1 MTAYDSFIG
10 QTFEGRYTIVNVIG
24 TGGMA
29 TVYGA
34 YDQVTGRSVAIKMMQ
49 KKLEHNARQI
59 SLFVNE
65 STALSLLSHPNI
77 VQVYNTV
84 ITSSAKYIIMEYV
97 EGITLKKHIDHRG
110 ALPEREVLY
119 YATQILSA
127 LDYIHS
133 KGIVHCDIK
142 PQNIILLQNGS
153 IKVADFGIARRDAM
167 LDRSKERSDVALGT
181 VYYVSPEQAQ
191 GKAPKPESDL
201 YSLGVML
208 YEAMTNRLPFYHEN
222 SIEVAKMQISKEP
235 TPPNVFRHD
244 ISVGLEQII
253 LRAMEKN
260 PKKRYA
266 NATEML
272 TDIRALRQNSK
283 TVFGNEN
290 HFSRYKII
298 ERKPH
303 SNASNVSNRNI
314 YPMSPRGASFAD
326 NQTYFKRN
334 TSHSGPFTSGS
345 EQLSHTGRT
354 PSSTGRTPAQTGGA
368 PSQSDRTSVINPTA
382 SAQNGRTIAIS
393 AGALSKTG
401 RTRTLPTSVLPQ
413 ARAKKPPKA
422 TNTVAIDD
430 ENIVKELRDSRW
442 LSIMLGVI
450 SALIVVILISFAIWF
465 AIAPDSRIKNTSHYS
480 QYSAETEIEW
490 NTEHTEKL

>member
-1 MTAYDSFIG
+1 MSTYDSFIG
-10 QTFEGRYTIVNVIG
+10 QTFENRYTIVNVIG

-34 YDQVTGRSVAIKMMQ
+34 YDQMTGRSVAIKMMQ

-59 SLFVNE
+59 KLFVNE

-84 ITSSAKYIIMEYV
+84 ITNSTKYIIMEYV

-119 YATQILSA
+119 YASQILSA

-153 IKVADFGIARRDAM
+153 IKVADFGIARLDAM
-167 LDRSKERSDVALGT
+167 LDRSKERSDTALGT

-222 SIEVAKMQISKEP
+222 PNEVAKMQINKEA
-235 TPPNVFRHD
+235 TPPSVYRHD
-244 ISVGLEQII
+244 ISIGLEQII

-266 NATEML
+266 NAMEML

-283 TVFGNEN
+283 TVFGNEKN
-290 HFSRYKII
+290 FSRYRVI

-303 SNASNVSNRNI
+303 SNASNVSNRSI
-314 YPMSPRGASFAD
+314 YPMSERGANFVD

-334 TSHSGPFTSGS
+334 TSHSGTFKPSSQQFPS
-345 EQLSHTGRT
+345 QTGRAT
-354 PSSTGRTPAQTGGA
+354 
-368 PSQSDRTSVINPTA
+368 
-382 SAQNGRTIAIS
+382 AQNSKTIAITS
-393 AGALSKTG
+393 SNPAAA
-401 RTRTLPTSVLPQ
+401 RTQRLPSGTIPPMHSQKLPP
-413 ARAKKPPKA
+413 AS
-422 TNTVAIDD
+422 NTVAIEDKQINKD
-430 ENIVKELRDSRW
+430 LKENKWIKILF
-442 LSIMLGVI
+442 GVI
-450 SALIVVILISFAIWF
+450 CALMIIIVISCIIWF
-465 AIAPDSRIKNTSHYS
+465 YLNKNDNTSPLTNQSYNT
-480 QYSAETEIEW
+480 ETEIEW
-490 NTEHTEKL
+490 NTEHTEKF

>member
-24 TGGMA
+24 IGGMA

-34 YDQVTGRSVAIKMMQ
+34 YDQVTGRSVAIKMMN
-49 KKLEHNARQI
+49 KRLEHNARQVR
-59 SLFVNE
+59 LFVNE

-84 ITSSAKYIIMEYV
+84 FTNSTKYIIMEYV

-119 YATQILSA
+119 YANQILSA

-153 IKVADFGIARRDAM
+153 IKVADFGIARLDAM
-167 LDRSKERSDVALGT
+167 LDRSGERSDVALGT

-191 GKAPKPESDL
+191 GKAPRAESDL

-222 SIEVAKMQISKEP
+222 ATEVAKMQISKDP
-235 TPPNVFRHD
+235 IPPSAYRHD

-266 NATEML
+266 NAMEML

-283 TVFGNEN
+283 TIFGSDKNS
-290 HFSRYKII
+290 SRYKII
-298 ERKPH
+298 DRKPYI
-303 SNASNVSNRNI
+303 NASNVSNRNI
-314 YPMSPRGASFAD
+314 YPMSERGASFVD
-326 NQTYFKRN
+326 NQAYFKKN
-334 TSHSGPFTSGS
+334 TSHSGAFVPRS
-345 EQLSHTGRT
+345 EQRYPTGRTASQTGRTASQTGRT
-354 PSSTGRTPAQTGGA
+354 PSQTGRTPYQA
-368 PSQSDRTSVINPTA
+368 DK
-382 SAQNGRTIAIS
+382 TIAITS
-393 AGALSKTG
+393 YPAHTGKNPRIHSGAIP
-401 RTRTLPTSVLPQ
+401 PTHSQKL
-413 ARAKKPPKA
+413 PKA

-430 ENIVKELRDSRW
+430 EKIVNDLKESKW
-442 LSIMLGVI
+442 MSIIMGIICTLLVI
-450 SALIVVILISFAIWF
+450 IAVSLIIWF
-465 AIAPDSRIKNTSHYS
+465 SISPDDRVEYNSNNS
-480 QYSAETEIEW
+480 QHFTETEIEW
-490 NTEHTEKL
+490 NTEHTEKF

>member
-1 MTAYDSFIG
+1 MSAYDPFIG
-10 QTFEGRYTIVNVIG
+10 QTFEGRYTIINVIG
-24 TGGMA
+24 IGGMA

-34 YDQVTGRSVAIKMMQ
+34 YDLVTGRSVAIKMMS
-49 KKLEHNARQI
+49 KKLEHNAKQI

-77 VQVYNTV
+77 VQVYNTA
-84 ITSSAKYIIMEYV
+84 ITNSTKYIIMEYV
-97 EGITLKKHIDHRG
+97 DGITLKKHIDHRG

-153 IKVADFGIARRDAM
+153 IKVADFGIARLDAM
-167 LDRSKERSDVALGT
+167 LDHSGEKSDVALGT

-191 GKAPKPESDL
+191 GKAPRAESDL

-208 YEAMTNRLPFYHEN
+208 YEAMTNRLPFYHE
-222 SIEVAKMQISKEP
+222 SATEVAKMQISREP
-235 TPPNVFRHD
+235 TPPSVYRPD

-266 NATEML
+266 TATEML

-283 TVFGNEN
+283 TVFGNEKN
-290 HFSRYKII
+290 SSRYRII

-303 SNASNVSNRNI
+303 QNASNVSNRSI
-314 YPMSPRGASFAD
+314 YPLNERGANFAE
-326 NQTYFKRN
+326 NQAYFKRM
-334 TSHSGPFTSGS
+334 TSHSGIVPKQDSGAIGAIS
-345 EQLSHTGRT
+345 GTGKTQALTGRT
-354 PSSTGRTPAQTGGA
+354 QVA
-368 PSQSDRTSVINPTA
+368 
-382 SAQNGRTIAIS
+382 
-393 AGALSKTG
+393 TG
-401 RTRTLPTSVLPQ
+401 RTRAQGTAGT
-413 ARAKKPPKA
+413 RAITGSTQIPRSPSGAIPRSASRELPKA
-422 TNTVAIDD
+422 SNTIMLSGDD
-430 ENIVKELRDSRW
+430 IKSIKRDRW
-442 LSIMLGVI
+442 LSITLGVI
-450 SALIVVILISFAIWF
+450 AALLLTLLLTLAVWYLILPVGAEGGTRESYSTLKVV
-465 AIAPDSRIKNTSHYS
+465 T
-480 QYSAETEIEW
+480 EW
-490 NTEHTEKL
+490 NTKYTERY

>member
-10 QTFEGRYTIVNVIG
+10 QTFENRYTIVNVIG
-24 TGGMA
+24 IGGMA

-34 YDQVTGRSVAIKMMQ
+34 YDQVTGRSVAIKMMN
-49 KKLEHNARQI
+49 KKLEHSPRQI
-59 SLFVNE
+59 RLFVNE

-84 ITSSAKYIIMEYV
+84 FTNSTKYIIMEYV

-153 IKVADFGIARRDAM
+153 IKVADFGIARLDAM
-167 LDRSKERSDVALGT
+167 LDTSKERSDVALGT

-191 GKAPKPESDL
+191 GKAPKAESDI

-222 SIEVAKMQISKEP
+222 STEVAKMQINKEP
-235 TPPNVFRHD
+235 TPPSVYRSD

-283 TVFGNEN
+283 TVFGNEKN
-290 HFSRYKII
+290 FSRYKII

-303 SNASNVSNRNI
+303 TNASNVSNRNI
-314 YPMSPRGASFAD
+314 YPMSERGANFAD
-326 NQTYFKRN
+326 NQAYFKRN
-334 TSHSGPFTSGS
+334 TSHSGTFAPRS
-345 EQLSHTGRT
+345 EQISYTGRT
-354 PSSTGRTPAQTGGA
+354 PSQTGRTPSQTGRNPAQT
-368 PSQSDRTSVINPTA
+368 
-382 SAQNGRTIAIS
+382 GRTIAITS
-393 AGALSKTG
+393 NPAQTG
-401 RTRTLPTSVLPQ
+401 RTQRIPSGEFNAMRSQKL
-413 ARAKKPPKA
+413 PKA

-430 ENIVKELRDSRW
+430 EKIAIDLKQSKW
-442 LSIMLGVI
+442 LSILLWTIG
-450 SALIVVILISFAIWF
+450 ALLIIIAVSFIIWLS
-465 AIAPDSRIKNTSHYS
+465 IEPSNMELPTHTQQVKV
-480 QYSAETEIEW
+480 ETQW
-490 NTEHTEKL
+490 NTNHTAKF

>member
-1 MTAYDSFIG
+1 MSAYDPFIG
-10 QTFEGRYTIVNVIG
+10 QTFEGRYTIINVIG
-24 TGGMA
+24 IGGMA

-34 YDQVTGRSVAIKMMQ
+34 YDQVTGRSVAIKMMS
-49 KKLEHNARQI
+49 KRLEHNAKQI

-77 VQVYNTV
+77 VQVYNTA
-84 ITSSAKYIIMEYV
+84 ITNSTKYIIMEYV
-97 EGITLKKHIDHRG
+97 DGITLKKHIDHRG

-153 IKVADFGIARRDAM
+153 IKVADFGIARLDAM
-167 LDRSKERSDVALGT
+167 LDHSGEKSDVALGT

-191 GKAPKPESDL
+191 GKAPRAESDL

-208 YEAMTNRLPFYHEN
+208 YEAMTNRLPFYHE
-222 SIEVAKMQISKEP
+222 SATEVAKMQISREP
-235 TPPNVFRHD
+235 TPPSVYRPD

-266 NATEML
+266 SATEML

-283 TVFGNEN
+283 TVFGNEKN
-290 HFSRYKII
+290 SSRYRII

-303 SNASNVSNRNI
+303 QNASNVSNRSI
-314 YPMSPRGASFAD
+314 YPLNERGANFAE
-326 NQTYFKRN
+326 NQAYFKRM
-334 TSHSGPFTSGS
+334 TSHSGIVPKQDSSVIRATSA
-345 EQLSHTGRT
+345 TGRT
-354 PSSTGRTPAQTGGA
+354 QAA
-368 PSQSDRTSVINPTA
+368 
-382 SAQNGRTIAIS
+382 
-393 AGALSKTG
+393 TG
-401 RTRTLPTSVLPQ
+401 RTRVQGTAGTRPITGSTPIPRSPSGAIPRTASCEL
-413 ARAKKPPKA
+413 PKA
-422 TNTVAIDD
+422 SNTIMLSGDD
-430 ENIVKELRDSRW
+430 IKSIKRDRW
-442 LSIMLGVI
+442 LSITLGVI
-450 SALIVVILISFAIWF
+450 AALLLTLLLAFAVWHLILPVGARDGAHESNSTLKAV
-465 AIAPDSRIKNTSHYS
+465 T
-480 QYSAETEIEW
+480 EW
-490 NTEHTEKL
+490 NTKYAERY

>member
-1 MTAYDSFIG
+1 MSAYDSFIG
-10 QTFEGRYTIVNVIG
+10 QTFEGRYTIINVTGI
-24 TGGMA
+24 GGMA

-34 YDQVTGRSVAIKMMQ
+34 YDQLTGKSVAIKMMN

-59 SLFVNE
+59 KLFVNE

-77 VQVYNTV
+77 LQVYNTV
-84 ITSSAKYIIMEYV
+84 ITNSTKYIIMEYV

-110 ALPEREVLY
+110 ALAEREVLY

-133 KGIVHCDIK
+133 KDIVHCDIK

-153 IKVADFGIARRDAM
+153 IKVADFGIARLDAM
-167 LDRSKERSDVALGT
+167 LDRSKERSETALGT

-222 SIEVAKMQISKEP
+222 PNEVAKMQISKEP
-235 TPPNVFRHD
+235 TPPSVYRHD

-266 NATEML
+266 NAMEML

-283 TVFGNEN
+283 TVFGNEKN
-290 HFSRYKII
+290 FSRYRII

-303 SNASNVSNRNI
+303 SNASNVSNRSI
-314 YPMSPRGASFAD
+314 YPVSERGANFAD
-326 NQTYFKRN
+326 NQAYFKRN
-334 TSHSGPFTSGS
+334 TSHSGTFRPSSQQFPS
-345 EQLSHTGRT
+345 QTGRT
-354 PSSTGRTPAQTGGA
+354 A
-368 PSQSDRTSVINPTA
+368 
-382 SAQNGRTIAIS
+382 AQNSKTIAITS
-393 AGALSKTG
+393 SNPAAAKTQRLPSGAIPPMHSQK
-401 RTRTLPTSVLPQ
+401 LPPAS
-413 ARAKKPPKA
+413 
-422 TNTVAIDD
+422 NTVAIEDKQINKD
-430 ENIVKELRDSRW
+430 IKETKWIKL
-442 LSIMLGVI
+442 LLGVI
-450 SALIVVILISFAIWF
+450 CALIIIIVISCIIWF
-465 AIAPDSRIKNTSHYS
+465 HLNKSENDKRPLSNQAYNT
-480 QYSAETEIEW
+480 ETETEW
-490 NTEHTEKL
+490 NTEHTEKF

>member
-24 TGGMA
+24 IGGMA

-34 YDQVTGRSVAIKMMQ
+34 YDQVTGRSVAIKMMS
-49 KKLEHNARQI
+49 KKLEHNARQVR
-59 SLFVNE
+59 LFVNE

-84 ITSSAKYIIMEYV
+84 FTNSTKYIIMEYV

-133 KGIVHCDIK
+133 KDIVHCDIK

-153 IKVADFGIARRDAM
+153 IKVADFGIARLDAM
-167 LDRSKERSDVALGT
+167 LDNSKERSDVALGT

-191 GKAPKPESDL
+191 GKSPKAESDL

-222 SIEVAKMQISKEP
+222 ATEVAKMQINKEP
-235 TPPNVFRHD
+235 VPPSAYRHD

-266 NATEML
+266 TAQEML

-283 TVFGNEN
+283 TVFGNEKN
-290 HFSRYKII
+290 SSRYRII
-298 ERKPH
+298 DRKAFP
-303 SNASNVSNRNI
+303 NASNVSNRGI
-314 YPMSPRGASFAD
+314 MPISDRGVDFAD
-326 NQTYFKRN
+326 NQGYFKRN
-334 TSHSGPFTSGS
+334 TSHSGTFNPRSD
-345 EQLSHTGRT
+345 QIHYTGKT
-354 PSSTGRTPAQTGGA
+354 TAQT
-368 PSQSDRTSVINPTA
+368 
-382 SAQNGRTIAIS
+382 GRTIAIGS
-393 AGALSKTG
+393 PAYQTGRTVAINSTNSQTG
-401 RTRTLPTSVLPQ
+401 RTRVPSGTIPPMYSQKL
-413 ARAKKPPKA
+413 PKA

-430 ENIVKELRDSRW
+430 EKIVNELNNSKW
-442 LSIMLGVI
+442 ISILLGVI
-450 SALIVVILISFAIWF
+450 GALLIIIAISLIIWF
-465 AIAPDSRIKNTSHYS
+465 NIAPNNRTIPNQT
-480 QYSAETEIEW
+480 QQIQTETETEW
-490 NTEHTEKL
+490 NIEHTEKF

>member
-10 QTFEGRYTIVNVIG
+10 QTFENRYTIVNVIG
-24 TGGMA
+24 IGGMA

-34 YDQVTGRSVAIKMMQ
+34 YDQVTGRSVAIKMMN
-49 KKLEHNARQI
+49 KKLEHNARQLR
-59 SLFVNE
+59 LFVNE

-77 VQVYNTV
+77 VQVYTTAFTNST
-84 ITSSAKYIIMEYV
+84 KYIIMEYV

-119 YATQILSA
+119 YASQILSA

-153 IKVADFGIARRDAM
+153 IKVADFGIARLDAM
-167 LDRSKERSDVALGT
+167 LDNSKERSEVALGT

-191 GKAPKPESDL
+191 GKAPKAESDL

-222 SIEVAKMQISKEP
+222 STEVAKMQISKEP
-235 TPPNVFRHD
+235 TPPSVYRSD

-266 NATEML
+266 NAMEML

-283 TVFGNEN
+283 TVFGNDKN
-290 HFSRYKII
+290 SSRYRVI
-298 ERKPH
+298 ERKPI
-303 SNASNVSNRNI
+303 SNASNVSNRSI
-314 YPMSPRGASFAD
+314 YPMSERGANFVD
-326 NQTYFKRN
+326 NQAYFKKN
-334 TSHSGPFTSGS
+334 TSHSCTFAPRS
-345 EQLSHTGRT
+345 EQIRHTDRT
-354 PSSTGRTPAQTGGA
+354 AAQT
-368 PSQSDRTSVINPTA
+368 
-382 SAQNGRTIAIS
+382 GRTIAITS
-393 AGALSKTG
+393 APAQTG
-401 RTRTLPTSVLPQ
+401 RTQRIPSGKLPAVHSQKLP
-413 ARAKKPPKA
+413 PA

-430 ENIVKELRDSRW
+430 EKIATELKESKWLTILLGIISALLIVIAVSLIIW
-442 LSIMLGVI
+442 LSIA
-450 SALIVVILISFAIWF
+450 SNQRALPTHTQQTNS
-465 AIAPDSRIKNTSHYS
+465 
-480 QYSAETEIEW
+480 ETETEW
-490 NTEHTEKL
+490 IIEHTEKF

>member
-1 MTAYDSFIG
+1 MNTYDSFIG

-59 SLFVNE
+59 KLFVNE

-84 ITSSAKYIIMEYV
+84 ITNSTKYIIMEYV

-133 KGIVHCDIK
+133 KDIVHCDIK

-153 IKVADFGIARRDAM
+153 IKVADFGIARLDAM
-167 LDRSKERSDVALGT
+167 LDRSKERSETALGT

-191 GKAPKPESDL
+191 GKAPRPESDL

-208 YEAMTNRLPFYHEN
+208 YEAMTNRLPFYHDSPN
-222 SIEVAKMQISKEP
+222 EVAKMQISKEA
-235 TPPNVFRHD
+235 TPPSVYRHD

-253 LRAMEKN
+253 MRAMEKN

-266 NATEML
+266 TATEML

-283 TVFGNEN
+283 TVFGNEKN
-290 HFSRYKII
+290 FSRYRII

-303 SNASNVSNRNI
+303 PNVSNVSNRSI
-314 YPMSPRGASFAD
+314 YPMSERGANFAD

-334 TSHSGPFTSGS
+334 TSHSGTFKPRSEQFTS
-345 EQLSHTGRT
+345 
-354 PSSTGRTPAQTGGA
+354 QT
-368 PSQSDRTSVINPTA
+368 
-382 SAQNGRTIAIS
+382 GRTIAI
-393 AGALSKTG
+393 TG
-401 RTRTLPTSVLPQ
+401 RTAAQNSKTIAITSSTPSQAGRTQRLPSGTIPPMHSQKLPP
-413 ARAKKPPKA
+413 AS
-422 TNTVAIDD
+422 NTVAIEDKQINREMK
-430 ENIVKELRDSRW
+430 ENKWIKILFA
-442 LSIMLGVI
+442 VI
-450 SALIVVILISFAIWF
+450 CALLVVIAIASIIWF
-465 AIAPDSRIKNTSHYS
+465 HLNQTANSSSKQTYNT
-480 QYSAETEIEW
+480 ETEIEW
-490 NTEHTEKL
+490 NTEHTEKF

>member
-10 QTFEGRYTIVNVIG
+10 QTFENRYTIVNVIG

-49 KKLEHNARQI
+49 KKLEHNARQV

-84 ITSSAKYIIMEYV
+84 FTNSTKYIIMEYV

-119 YATQILSA
+119 YASQILSA

-142 PQNIILLQNGS
+142 PQNIILLQNGN
-153 IKVADFGIARRDAM
+153 IKVADFGIARLDAM
-167 LDRSKERSDVALGT
+167 LNNSKERSEVALGT

-191 GKAPKPESDL
+191 GKAPKAESDL

-208 YEAMTNRLPFYHEN
+208 YEAMTNRLPFYHE
-222 SIEVAKMQISKEP
+222 SSTEVAKMQIHKEP
-235 TPPNVFRHD
+235 VPPSVYRHD

-260 PKKRYA
+260 PRKRYA
-266 NATEML
+266 NAMEML
-272 TDIRALRQNSK
+272 VDIRALRQNSK
-283 TVFGNEN
+283 TVFGNDKN
-290 HFSRYKII
+290 SSRYKII
-298 ERKPH
+298 ERKPNA
-303 SNASNVSNRNI
+303 NASNVSNRSI
-314 YPMSPRGASFAD
+314 YPMSERGANFAEH
-326 NQTYFKRN
+326 QAYFKKN
-334 TSHSGPFTSGS
+334 TSHSGAFVPRS
-345 EQLSHTGRT
+345 EQIHHTGRTASQTGRT
-354 PSSTGRTPAQTGGA
+354 PSQTDKTTVIST
-368 PSQSDRTSVINPTA
+368 
-382 SAQNGRTIAIS
+382 
-393 AGALSKTG
+393 
-401 RTRTLPTSVLPQ
+401 TLPQVKANGHSPSGQIPKMHSQKL
-413 ARAKKPPKA
+413 PKA
-422 TNTVAIDD
+422 TNTVVIED
-430 ENIVKELRDSRW
+430 EKIVKELKESKW
-442 LSIMLGVI
+442 LSIILGVI
-450 SALIVVILISFAIWF
+450 GALLIVIAISFIILLSIEPGNREIPSATKQI
-465 AIAPDSRIKNTSHYS
+465 N
-480 QYSAETEIEW
+480 AETEIEW
-490 NTEHTEKL
+490 NTEHTEKF

>member
-1 MTAYDSFIG
+1 MSAYDPFIG
-10 QTFEGRYTIVNVIG
+10 QTFEGRYTIINVIG
-24 TGGMA
+24 IGGMA

-34 YDQVTGRSVAIKMMQ
+34 YDTVTGRSVAIKMMS
-49 KKLEHNARQI
+49 KKLEHNAKQI

-77 VQVYNTV
+77 VQVYNTA
-84 ITSSAKYIIMEYV
+84 ITNSTKYIIMEYV
-97 EGITLKKHIDHRG
+97 DGITLKKHIDHRG

-153 IKVADFGIARRDAM
+153 IKVADFGIARLDAM
-167 LDRSKERSDVALGT
+167 LDHSGEKSDVALGT

-191 GKAPKPESDL
+191 GKAPRAESDL

-208 YEAMTNRLPFYHEN
+208 YEAMTNRLPFYHE
-222 SIEVAKMQISKEP
+222 SATEVAKMQISREP
-235 TPPNVFRHD
+235 TPPSVYRPD

-266 NATEML
+266 SATEML

-283 TVFGNEN
+283 TVFGNEKN
-290 HFSRYKII
+290 SSRYRII

-303 SNASNVSNRNI
+303 QNASNVSNRSI
-314 YPMSPRGASFAD
+314 YPLNERGANFAE
-326 NQTYFKRN
+326 NQAYFKRM
-334 TSHSGPFTSGS
+334 TSHSGIVPKQDSDAIGAV
-345 EQLSHTGRT
+345 
-354 PSSTGRTPAQTGGA
+354 SSTGRTQVA
-368 PSQSDRTSVINPTA
+368 
-382 SAQNGRTIAIS
+382 
-393 AGALSKTG
+393 TG
-401 RTRTLPTSVLPQ
+401 RTRVQGTAGTRPITGSTQIPRSPSGAIPRSASREL
-413 ARAKKPPKA
+413 PKA
-422 TNTVAIDD
+422 SNTIMLSGDD
-430 ENIVKELRDSRW
+430 IKSIKRDRW
-442 LSIMLGVI
+442 LSITLGVI
-450 SALIVVILISFAIWF
+450 AALLLTLLLAFAVWHLILPVGATDGAHEGYSTLKVV
-465 AIAPDSRIKNTSHYS
+465 T
-480 QYSAETEIEW
+480 EW
-490 NTEHTEKL
+490 NTKYTERY

>member
-1 MTAYDSFIG
+1 MSTYDSFIG
-10 QTFEGRYTIVNVIG
+10 QTFENRYTIVNVIG

-34 YDQVTGRSVAIKMMQ
+34 YDQMTGRSVAIKMMQ

-59 SLFVNE
+59 KLFVNE

-84 ITSSAKYIIMEYV
+84 ITNSTKYIIMEYV

-119 YATQILSA
+119 YASQILSA

-153 IKVADFGIARRDAM
+153 IKVADFGIARLDAM
-167 LDRSKERSDVALGT
+167 LDRSKERSDTALGT

-222 SIEVAKMQISKEP
+222 PNEVAKMQINKEA
-235 TPPNVFRHD
+235 TPPSVYRHD
-244 ISVGLEQII
+244 ISIGLEQII

-260 PKKRYA
+260 PKKRYT
-266 NATEML
+266 NAMEML

-283 TVFGNEN
+283 TVFGNEKN
-290 HFSRYKII
+290 FSRYRVI

-303 SNASNVSNRNI
+303 SNASNVSNRSI
-314 YPMSPRGASFAD
+314 YPMSERGANFVD

-334 TSHSGPFTSGS
+334 TSHSGTFKPSSQQFSS
-345 EQLSHTGRT
+345 QTGRAT
-354 PSSTGRTPAQTGGA
+354 
-368 PSQSDRTSVINPTA
+368 
-382 SAQNGRTIAIS
+382 AQNSKTIAITS
-393 AGALSKTG
+393 SNPAAA
-401 RTRTLPTSVLPQ
+401 RTQRLPSGTIPPMHSQKLPP
-413 ARAKKPPKA
+413 AS
-422 TNTVAIDD
+422 NTVAIEDKQINKD
-430 ENIVKELRDSRW
+430 LKENKWIKILF
-442 LSIMLGVI
+442 GVI
-450 SALIVVILISFAIWF
+450 CALMIIIVISCIIWF
-465 AIAPDSRIKNTSHYS
+465 YLNKNDNTSPLTNQSYNT
-480 QYSAETEIEW
+480 ETEIEW
-490 NTEHTEKL
+490 NTEHTEKF

>member
-10 QTFEGRYTIVNVIG
+10 QTFENRYTIVNVIG
-24 TGGMA
+24 IGGMA

-34 YDQVTGRSVAIKMMQ
+34 YDQVTGRSVAIKMMN

-59 SLFVNE
+59 KLFVNE
-65 STALSLLSHPNI
+65 ASALSLLSHPNI
-77 VQVYNTV
+77 VQVYNTAF
-84 ITSSAKYIIMEYV
+84 TNSTKYIIMEYV

-153 IKVADFGIARRDAM
+153 IKVADFGIARLDAM
-167 LDRSKERSDVALGT
+167 LDTSKERSEVALGT

-191 GKAPKPESDL
+191 GKAPKAESDI

-222 SIEVAKMQISKEP
+222 ATEVAKMQINKEP
-235 TPPNVFRHD
+235 IPPSAFRHD
-244 ISVGLEQII
+244 ISIGLEQII

-266 NATEML
+266 SATEML
-272 TDIRALRQNSK
+272 NDIRALRQNSK
-283 TVFGNEN
+283 TVFGNDKN
-290 HFSRYKII
+290 YSRYKII
-298 ERKPH
+298 DRKPY
-303 SNASNVSNRNI
+303 SNVSNVSNRNI
-314 YPMSPRGASFAD
+314 YPMSDRGASFAD
-326 NQTYFKRN
+326 NQGYFKKN
-334 TSHSGPFTSGS
+334 TSHSGAFVPRN
-345 EQLSHTGRT
+345 EQIGHTGRTAVGTGRT
-354 PSSTGRTPAQTGGA
+354 PSQTGRTNAQT
-368 PSQSDRTSVINPTA
+368 
-382 SAQNGRTIAIS
+382 GRTIAIGTP
-393 AGALSKTG
+393 AMTG
-401 RTRTLPTSVLPQ
+401 RTRVPSGAIPPMYSQKL
-413 ARAKKPPKA
+413 PKA

-430 ENIVKELRDSRW
+430 EKIIADLKQSKW
-442 LSIMLGVI
+442 LSIILGTI
-450 SALIVVILISFAIWF
+450 AALLVVIAVSFIVWF
-465 AIAPDSRIKNTSHYS
+465 SIAPSNIEEPKQIQQINS
-480 QYSAETEIEW
+480 EMEIEW
-490 NTEHTEKL
+490 NTNHTEKF

>member
-10 QTFEGRYTIVNVIG
+10 QTFENRYTIVNVIG

-84 ITSSAKYIIMEYV
+84 ITNSTKYIIMEYV

-153 IKVADFGIARRDAM
+153 IKVADFGIARLDAM
-167 LDRSKERSDVALGT
+167 LDNSKERSDVALGT

-191 GKAPKPESDL
+191 GKAPKAESDL

-222 SIEVAKMQISKEP
+222 STEVAKMQISKEP
-235 TPPNVFRHD
+235 VPPSVYRHD
-244 ISVGLEQII
+244 ISIGLEQII

-260 PKKRYA
+260 PRKRYA

-283 TVFGNEN
+283 TVFGNEKN
-290 HFSRYKII
+290 SSRYKLI
-298 ERKPH
+298 ERRAF
-303 SNASNVSNRNI
+303 SNASNVSNRSI
-314 YPMSPRGASFAD
+314 YPMSERGASFVD
-326 NQTYFKRN
+326 NQVYFKKN
-334 TSHSGPFTSGS
+334 TSHSGTFAPRS
-345 EQLSHTGRT
+345 EQIHHTGRTTSQTGRT
-354 PSSTGRTPAQTGGA
+354 PSQT
-368 PSQSDRTSVINPTA
+368 DRTIVIA
-382 SAQNGRTIAIS
+382 SGAIS
-393 AGALSKTG
+393 QTG
-401 RTRTLPTSVLPQ
+401 RTRPLPSGSIPTMHSQKL
-413 ARAKKPPKA
+413 PKA

-430 ENIVKELRDSRW
+430 AKIAKELKASKW
-442 LSIMLGVI
+442 LSIILGVI
-450 SALIVVILISFAIWF
+450 SALLVVIAISFIIWF
-465 AIAPDSRIKNTSHYS
+465 SILPSNRKNQTYTP
-480 QYSAETEIEW
+480 QYISETETKW
-490 NTEHTEKL
+490 NIEHTEKF

>member
-24 TGGMA
+24 IGGMA

-34 YDQVTGRSVAIKMMQ
+34 YDQVSGRSVAIKMMN

-77 VQVYNTV
+77 VQVYTTAFTNST
-84 ITSSAKYIIMEYV
+84 KYIIMEYV

-133 KGIVHCDIK
+133 KDIVHCDIK

-153 IKVADFGIARRDAM
+153 IKVADFGIARLDAM

-191 GKAPKPESDL
+191 GKAPRPESDL

-208 YEAMTNRLPFYHEN
+208 YEAMTNRLPFYHDN
-222 SIEVAKMQISKEP
+222 STEVAKMQISKEP
-235 TPPNVFRHD
+235 TPPSVYRPD

-266 NATEML
+266 NAMEML

-283 TVFGNEN
+283 TVFGNDKN
-290 HFSRYKII
+290 YSRYRIV

-303 SNASNVSNRNI
+303 TNASNVSNRSI
-314 YPMSPRGASFAD
+314 YPMSEKGASFVD
-326 NQTYFKRN
+326 NQAYFKRN
-334 TSHSGPFTSGS
+334 TSHSGAFVPRS
-345 EQLSHTGRT
+345 EQINHTGRT
-354 PSSTGRTPAQTGGA
+354 PSQTGRTAAQAGK
-368 PSQSDRTSVINPTA
+368 
-382 SAQNGRTIAIS
+382 TIAIS
-393 AGALSKTG
+393 TEIPQSMGRTQRIPSGALPPMYSQK
-401 RTRTLPTSVLPQ
+401 L
-413 ARAKKPPKA
+413 PKA

-430 ENIVKELRDSRW
+430 EKIVKELKESKW
-442 LSIMLGVI
+442 LSIILGVI
-450 SALIVVILISFAIWF
+450 SALLVVIAISFIIWF
-465 AIAPDSRIKNTSHYS
+465 SIAPSEREMHTPTQQINS
-480 QYSAETEIEW
+480 ETEIKW
-490 NTEHTEKL
+490 NTNLTAKF

>member
-10 QTFEGRYTIVNVIG
+10 QTFENRYTIVNVIG

-34 YDQVTGRSVAIKMMQ
+34 YDQVAGRSVAIKMMN
-49 KKLEHNARQI
+49 KKLEHSPRQI
-59 SLFVNE
+59 RLFVNE

-77 VQVYNTV
+77 VQVYTTAFTNST
-84 ITSSAKYIIMEYV
+84 KYIIMEYV

-153 IKVADFGIARRDAM
+153 IKVADFGIARLDAM
-167 LDRSKERSDVALGT
+167 LDNSKERSDVALGT

-191 GKAPKPESDL
+191 GKAPKAESDL
-201 YSLGVML
+201 YSLGIML

-222 SIEVAKMQISKEP
+222 STEVAKMQINKEP
-235 TPPNVFRHD
+235 VPPSVYRND

-253 LRAMEKN
+253 LRAIEKN

-266 NATEML
+266 NAMEML

-283 TVFGNEN
+283 TVFGNDKN
-290 HFSRYKII
+290 FSRYKII

-314 YPMSPRGASFAD
+314 YPMSERGANFVD
-326 NQTYFKRN
+326 NQAYFKKN
-334 TSHSGPFTSGS
+334 TSHSGAFAPRS
-345 EQLSHTGRT
+345 EQINHTGKTASQTGRT
-354 PSSTGRTPAQTGGA
+354 ASQT
-368 PSQSDRTSVINPTA
+368 
-382 SAQNGRTIAIS
+382 GRTIAIT
-393 AGALSKTG
+393 SKPATAE
-401 RTRTLPTSVLPQ
+401 RTQRIRVGDFPPM
-413 ARAKKPPKA
+413 RAKKIPPA

-430 ENIVKELRDSRW
+430 EKISVELQQSKW
-442 LSIMLGVI
+442 LSILLWFIG
-450 SALIVVILISFAIWF
+450 SLLIVIAVSLIIWLSMSQ
-465 AIAPDSRIKNTSHYS
+465 SRYETNSYTQHTKV
-480 QYSAETEIEW
+480 ETEW
-490 NTEHTEKL
+490 NIEHTEKF

>member
-153 IKVADFGIARRDAM
+153 IKVADFGIARLDAM
-167 LDRSKERSDVALGT
+167 LDRSNERSDIALGT

-191 GKAPKPESDL
+191 GKAPMPESDI

-222 SIEVAKMQISKEP
+222 STEVAKMQISKDP
-235 TPPNVFRHD
+235 TPPSVYRHD
-244 ISVGLEQII
+244 ISIGLEQII

-290 HFSRYKII
+290 HFSRYKVI
-298 ERKPH
+298 ERKTV
-303 SNASNVSNRNI
+303 SNASNVSNRSI
-314 YPMSPRGASFAD
+314 YPMSERGVNFAE

-334 TSHSGPFTSGS
+334 TSHSGTFTPRS
-345 EQLSHTGRT
+345 EQINHTGRT
-354 PSSTGRTPAQTGGA
+354 PVGTGRTP
-368 PSQSDRTSVINPTA
+368 SQ
-382 SAQNGRTIAIS
+382 
-393 AGALSKTG
+393 TG
-401 RTRTLPTSVLPQ
+401 RTRAITASNLAAQGRTQRIPSGALPPMHSQKLP
-413 ARAKKPPKA
+413 RA

-430 ENIVKELRDSRW
+430 EKIAKELRESKW
-442 LSIMLGVI
+442 ISILLGII
-450 SALIVVILISFAIWF
+450 SALIIVIILSFAVWF
-465 AIAPDSRIKNTSHYS
+465 SIAPNNRLQNTNHYS
-480 QYSAETEIEW
+480 QYATETEIEW
-490 NTEHTEKL
+490 NTEHTEKF

>member
-1 MTAYDSFIG
+1 MAYDSFIG

-34 YDQVTGRSVAIKMMQ
+34 YDQVSGRSVAIKMMS

-59 SLFVNE
+59 KLFTNE
-65 STALSLLSHPNI
+65 ANALSLLSHPNI
-77 VQVYNTV
+77 VQVYNTT
-84 ITSSAKYIIMEYV
+84 ITNSTKYIIMEYV

-153 IKVADFGIARRDAM
+153 IKVADFGIARLDAM
-167 LDRSKERSDVALGT
+167 LDRSKEKSDVALGT

-191 GKAPKPESDL
+191 GKAPKAESDL

-208 YEAMTNRLPFYHEN
+208 YEAMTSHLPFYHEN
-222 SIEVAKMQISKEP
+222 PTEVAKMQINKEP
-235 TPPNVFRHD
+235 TPPSQYRQD
-244 ISVGLEQII
+244 ISIGLEQII

-266 NATEML
+266 TAMEML

-283 TVFGNEN
+283 TVFGNEKN
-290 HFSRYKII
+290 SSRYRVI
-298 ERKPH
+298 ERKINP
-303 SNASNVSNRNI
+303 NASNISNRNI
-314 YPMSPRGASFAD
+314 QALNARGASFVD
-326 NQTYFKRN
+326 NQGYFKRN
-334 TSHSGPFTSGS
+334 TSASGAFVARSG
-345 EQLSHTGRT
+345 QIPAHTGRN
-354 PSSTGRTPAQTGGA
+354 PVGTGRTLAVTGKTLAQTGRTQRI
-368 PSQSDRTSVINPTA
+368 PSGQIPPMHSQKI
-382 SAQNGRTIAIS
+382 
-393 AGALSKTG
+393 
-401 RTRTLPTSVLPQ
+401 
-413 ARAKKPPKA
+413 PKA
-422 TNTVAIDD
+422 SNTLALEDQK
-430 ENIVKELRDSRW
+430 IVKEINDSKW
-442 LSIMLGVI
+442 FSIMLGVI
-450 SALIVVILISFAIWF
+450 CALVLVIALAFGVWLLVSPDKQFEQMPSYSIS
-465 AIAPDSRIKNTSHYS
+465 NT
-480 QYSAETEIEW
+480 ETEIKW
-490 NTEHTEKL
+490 NIEHTEKF

>member
-1 MTAYDSFIG
+1 MTQYDSFIG
-10 QTFEGRYTIVNVIG
+10 QTFEDRYTIVNVIG
-24 TGGMA
+24 IGGMA

-34 YDQVTGRSVAIKMMQ
+34 YDQVTGRSVAIKMMN

-59 SLFVNE
+59 RLFINE

-77 VQVYNTV
+77 VQVYNTA
-84 ITSSAKYIIMEYV
+84 ITNSTKYIIMEYV

-127 LDYIHS
+127 LEYIHS

-153 IKVADFGIARRDAM
+153 IKVADFGIARLDAM
-167 LDRSKERSDVALGT
+167 LDRSKEKSDTALGT

-191 GKAPKPESDL
+191 GKAPRAESDL

-208 YEAMTNRLPFYHEN
+208 YEAMTDRLPFYNE
-222 SIEVAKMQISKEP
+222 SATEVAKMQISKEP
-235 TPPNVFRHD
+235 TPPSVYRQD

-266 NATEML
+266 TAQEML

-283 TVFGNEN
+283 TVFGNEKN
-290 HFSRYKII
+290 SSRYKVI
-298 ERKPH
+298 ERKIIEKTP
-303 SNASNVSNRNI
+303 NISNRAIQALNE
-314 YPMSPRGASFAD
+314 RGASFVD
-326 NQTYFKRN
+326 NQGYFKRA
-334 TSHSGPFTSGS
+334 TSHSGAFIPRN
-345 EQLSHTGRT
+345 EQIAAHTGRT
-354 PSSTGRTPAQTGGA
+354 AAHTGRTAAATGRTVAITGRTPAM
-368 PSQSDRTSVINPTA
+368 
-382 SAQNGRTIAIS
+382 
-393 AGALSKTG
+393 TG
-401 RTRTLPTSVLPQ
+401 RTQRIPSGNLPPIHSQKL
-413 ARAKKPPKA
+413 PKA
-422 TNTVAIDD
+422 SNTIMLNEDD
-430 ENIVKELRDSRW
+430 MKSINESKW

-450 SALIVVILISFAIWF
+450 LALITVLLISFGVWGLLMGAQSRN
-465 AIAPDSRIKNTSHYS
+465 AAPNT
-480 QYSAETEIEW
+480 QYSINTQETEIQW
-490 NTEHTEKL
+490 NTEHTEKF

>member
-1 MTAYDSFIG
+1 MKDYDSFIG

-34 YDQVTGRSVAIKMMQ
+34 YDQVSGRSVAIKMMN
-49 KKLEHNARQI
+49 KKMEHNARQI
-59 SLFVNE
+59 RLFVNE
-65 STALSLLSHPNI
+65 MTALSLLSHPNI
-77 VQVYNTV
+77 VQVYNTA
-84 ITSSAKYIIMEYV
+84 ITNSTKYIIMEYV

-133 KGIVHCDIK
+133 KNIVHCDIK

-153 IKVADFGIARRDAM
+153 IKVADFGIARLDAM
-167 LDRSKERSDVALGT
+167 LDRSKEKSDVALGT

-191 GKAPKPESDL
+191 GKAPQAESDL

-222 SIEVAKMQISKEP
+222 ATEVAKMQINKEP
-235 TPPNVFRHD
+235 TPPSVYRHD

-266 NATEML
+266 TAMEML

-283 TVFGNEN
+283 TVFGNEKN
-290 HFSRYKII
+290 SSRYRVI
-298 ERKPH
+298 ERKH
-303 SNASNVSNRNI
+303 AQNASNVSNRSI
-314 YPMSPRGASFAD
+314 YPMSERGASFAE
-326 NQTYFKRN
+326 NQAYFKRI
-334 TSHSGPFTSGS
+334 TSHSGTFVPRG
-345 EQLSHTGRT
+345 EQIPAYTGRSKAVTGRT
-354 PSSTGRTPAQTGGA
+354 QAVTGRTQVVPDKAQRIPSGSIPAIH
-368 PSQSDRTSVINPTA
+368 SQK
-382 SAQNGRTIAIS
+382 
-393 AGALSKTG
+393 L
-401 RTRTLPTSVLPQ
+401 
-413 ARAKKPPKA
+413 PKA
-422 TNTVAIDD
+422 SNTIVLEDQINVQEIK
-430 ENIVKELRDSRW
+430 ENKW

-450 SALIVVILISFAIWF
+450 SALLLVILLSFGVWF
-465 AIAPDSRIKNTSHYS
+465 LIAPNDRYDQNPPYS
-480 QYSAETEIEW
+480 LTETETEW
-490 NTEHTEKL
+490 NTEHTEKF

>member
-1 MTAYDSFIG
+1 MSTYDSFIG

-24 TGGMA
+24 TGGMS

-34 YDQVTGRSVAIKMMQ
+34 YDQVTGRSVAIKMMN
-49 KKLEHNARQI
+49 KKLEHNTRQI
-59 SLFVNE
+59 KLFVNE

-84 ITSSAKYIIMEYV
+84 ITNSTKYIIMEYV

-119 YATQILSA
+119 YANQILSA

-153 IKVADFGIARRDAM
+153 IKVADFGIARLDAM

-191 GKAPKPESDL
+191 GKAPKAESDL

-208 YEAMTNRLPFYHEN
+208 YEAMTNRLPFYHDN
-222 SIEVAKMQISKEP
+222 ANEVAKMQINKEP
-235 TPPNVFRHD
+235 TPPSVYRHD
-244 ISVGLEQII
+244 ISIGLEQII

-266 NATEML
+266 NAMEML

-283 TVFGNEN
+283 TVFGNDKN
-290 HFSRYKII
+290 SSRYHMV

-303 SNASNVSNRNI
+303 SNASNVSNRSI
-314 YPMSPRGASFAD
+314 YPMSERGANFVD
-326 NQTYFKRN
+326 NQAYFKRN
-334 TSHSGPFTSGS
+334 TSHSGTFKPGS
-345 EQLSHTGRT
+345 QQF
-354 PSSTGRTPAQTGGA
+354 SSQT
-368 PSQSDRTSVINPTA
+368 
-382 SAQNGRTIAIS
+382 GRTIAITS
-393 AGALSKTG
+393 SNATVGKTQRLPSGAIPTMHSQK
-401 RTRTLPTSVLPQ
+401 LPPAS
-413 ARAKKPPKA
+413 
-422 TNTVAIDD
+422 NTVAIEDKQINKEIK
-430 ENIVKELRDSRW
+430 ENKWITLLLGIICALVIIIVIASIILFD
-442 LSIMLGVI
+442 LSKNEAND
-450 SALIVVILISFAIWF
+450 SALNNPVH
-465 AIAPDSRIKNTSHYS
+465 RI
-480 QYSAETEIEW
+480 ETETEW
-490 NTEHTEKL
+490 NTKHTEKF

>member
-24 TGGMA
+24 IGGMA

-34 YDQVTGRSVAIKMMQ
+34 YDQVTGRSVAIKMMN

-59 SLFVNE
+59 KLFVNE

-77 VQVYNTV
+77 VQVYNTA
-84 ITSSAKYIIMEYV
+84 ITNSTKYIIMEYV

-110 ALPEREVLY
+110 ALPEREVIY

-127 LDYIHS
+127 LQYIHS

-153 IKVADFGIARRDAM
+153 IKVADFGIARLDAM
-167 LDRSKERSDVALGT
+167 LDRSNEKSDVALGT

-191 GKAPKPESDL
+191 GKAPRAESDL

-222 SIEVAKMQISKEP
+222 ATEVAKMQINREP
-235 TPPNVFRHD
+235 TPPSVYRHD

-266 NATEML
+266 SAAEML

-283 TVFGNEN
+283 TVFGNEKN
-290 HFSRYKII
+290 SSRYRIIDRKIN
-298 ERKPH
+298 P
-303 SNASNVSNRNI
+303 NASNVSNRNI
-314 YPMSPRGASFAD
+314 YPLNDRGVSFAN
-326 NQTYFKRN
+326 NQSTFKKN
-334 TSHSGPFTSGS
+334 TSHSGTFTAKSG
-345 EQLSHTGRT
+345 QITYNTGRT
-354 PSSTGRTPAQTGGA
+354 VSITGSNPA
-368 PSQSDRTSVINPTA
+368 V
-382 SAQNGRTIAIS
+382 
-393 AGALSKTG
+393 TG
-401 RTRTLPTSVLPQ
+401 RTRVPSGALPQ
-413 ARAKKPPKA
+413 AASQRLPKA
-422 TNTVAIDD
+422 SNTMALEDQ
-430 ENIVKELRDSRW
+430 VKEVNQGKW
-442 LSIMLGVI
+442 LSIILGII
-450 SALIVVILISFAIWF
+450 SALMIVIMLALCIWYIISPMDRLKEQSPI
-465 AIAPDSRIKNTSHYS
+465 
-480 QYSAETEIEW
+480 QLETEIKW
-490 NTEHTEKL
+490 NTEHMEKY